1 MLAVLSIAVGSLTGL
16 EPTTEQTSHS
26 AWTAIAGSL
35 RRALTDTIY
44 DTWFAQAE
52 PQSLDD
58 GGLRVALPN
67 DFTRD
72 WVESHFS
79 ALVSAAAREA
89 IGQDLP
95 VSFVISEGPSV
106 SSETRPAA
114 APGPAPV
121 TAHGAENE
129 RERSS
134 ELRYRDTTELD
145 LNPKYTFDLF
155 IIGSSNRFAHA
166 AALAVAEAPAQAYN
180 PLFIYGSTGLGKTHL
195 LQAIGHYVRQHSRR
209 LTRRYVTSETFMND
223 FIDSLRDKRIEG
235 FKRRYRGYD
244 VLLIDDIQFFEG
256 KERIQEEFFHT
267 FNSLYESG
275 SQIIISSDRP
285 PREIATLEERLR
297 SRFEWGLLTDIQPPD
312 LETRIAILRKKVNT
326 ERIAVTDPEVLTFIA
341 GRVSSNIREL
351 EGALTRVVAFS
362 SLTDRAMTVE
372 LAEQVLKDVF
382 PQGDAAPEVTI
393 PRIQEAVSERF
404 GVTLDELVSP
414 RRSQSVAYPRQVAMY
429 LSRELTDSSLPKIGK
444 EFGGR
449 DHTTVMHATSKI
461 TRLISE
467 DRSVY
472 NLVQELTARVKQ
484 AR

>member
-1 MLAVLSIAVGSLTGL
+1 VEHAA
-16 EPTTEQTSHS
+16 EPTADSL
-26 AWTAIAGSL
+26 WDAIAGRL
-35 RRALTDTIY
+35 RETLSETIY
-44 DTWFAQAE
+44 DTWFAHAE
-52 PQSLDD
+52 PSSLDD
-58 GGLRVALPN
+58 SGLIVAVPN
-67 DFTRD
+67 DFTRG
-72 WVESHFS
+72 WIESHFQNY
-79 ALVSAAAREA
+79 VSTAARETA
-89 IGQDLP
+89 GKELQ
-95 VSFVISEGPSV
+95 VSFAVGEWHAPTVASGPPPQQPR
-106 SSETRPAA
+106 RPRT
-114 APGPAPV
+114 V
-121 TAHGAENE
+121 VEE
-129 RERSS
+129 REQDA
-134 ELRYRDTTELD
+134 LPFRDGQESQ

-166 AALAVAEAPAQAYN
+166 AALAVAEGPAQAYN
-180 PLFIYGSTGLGKTHL
+180 PLFIYGGTGLGKTHL
-195 LQAIGHYVRQHSRR
+195 LQAIGHYVAQHSRR

-235 FKRRYRGYD
+235 FKRRYRNYD

-267 FNSLYESG
+267 FNSLYEG
-275 SQIIISSDRP
+275 GAQIVISSDRP

-372 LAEQVLKDVF
+372 LAEHVLKDVF

-393 PRIQEAVSERF
+393 SRIQEAVSERF
-404 GVTLDELVSP
+404 GVTLEELVSP

-429 LSRELTDSSLPKIGK
+429 LSRELTDSSLPKIGR

-449 DHTTVMHATSKI
+449 DHTTVMHATQKVA
-461 TRLISE
+461 RLLKE

-484 AR
+484 TR